1 MELELPLDMRGIAA
15 SWLNKRRRGSPRV
28 SWHAPWSR
36 DEDPLPASTL
46 ARLPAIK
53 RMRLLRLIGLD
64 GAGHGPWMAQA
75 AGTAARLGRHRLAQ
89 NLMLAW
95 LDGEN
100 PTPEDAT
107 VARALLEIERNRLK
121 SVMQWRR
128 EWPSGVIHLEDMPA
142 WLIPPAIRL
151 LRQMG
156 RKGSIHL
163 FSGGHLL
170 KPGRWSW
177 YVPAGR
183 WRPAK
188 VEVVQKSYNDEL
200 KLEQIAPV
208 EA

>member
-1 MELELPLDMRGIAA
+1 MELDLPLDMRGIAA
-15 SWLNKRRRGSPRV
+15 SWLNQRRRGRRTV
-28 SWHAPWSR
+28 SWYAPWSR
-36 DEDPLPASTL
+36 DEDPLPPSTL

-64 GAGHGPWMAQA
+64 GAGHGPWLAQA
-75 AGTAARLGRHRLAQ
+75 AGTAARLGRHRLART
-89 NLMLAW
+89 LMLAW
-95 LDGEN
+95 LDGQY

-121 SVMQWRR
+121 SVLQWRR

-142 WLIPPAIRL
+142 WLVPPAIRL

-156 RKGSIHL
+156 RKGPIHL

-177 YVPAGR
+177 YVPAGG
-183 WRPAK
+183 WQPTK
-188 VEVVQKSYNDEL
+188 VEVTQQLNRDDL
-200 KLEQIAPV
+200 KMEQIAPV
-208 EA
+208 DA